1 MRKLIVSTAV
11 SLDGIMEEP
20 AWMKPYLDPELNGFK
35 CDELGQS
42 GGLLL
47 GRKTYQGFA
56 DFWPNK
62 AGEVDYADRMNK
74 IPKYVFSRTLK
85 EVDWSNATLVKR
97 DTAEEIEFLKNAP
110 GKDLLVYGSGELVE
124 TLMEYDAIDEYRL
137 LVFPVVLGSG
147 KRLFPNG
154 WKAHL
159 RLVDTHHFDCGSV
172 ALIYQPDRSLQ

>member
-1 MRKLIVSTAV
+1 MAV
-11 SLDGIMEEP
+11 SLDGVMEEP
-20 AWMKPYLDPELNGFK
+20 AWMRPYLDKDLNGFK
-35 CDELGQS
+35 CDELAES

-56 DFWPNK
+56 AYWPVK
-62 AGEVDYADRMNK
+62 AVEQDYAGRMNK

-85 EVDWSNATLVKR
+85 DVEWSNTTLVKR
-97 DTAEEIEFLKNAP
+97 DTMEEIEYLKNSP
-110 GKDLLVYGSGELVE
+110 GKDLLVYGSSELVE

-154 WKAHL
+154 WKASL
-159 RLVDTHHFDCGSV
+159 RLVDTRNFDCGSI
-172 ALIYQPDRSLQ
+172 ALIYQPDRKMVPRREV